1 MAATGVQQGTAPDGG
16 RPRASVDAASPLQFL
31 DALRLE
37 DREAVLDVCRVVEA
51 APGDRLLA
59 ARADAVS
66 IILAGATYTRTS
78 TGDGHTV
85 VTSLVEAGQIGGLTA
100 ALGRSGP
107 DIELT
112 AALPST
118 ALLATGRDLRRLMS
132 DRPAIARAVLD
143 AALAQLAA
151 MHGETVRFANTT
163 VSERV
168 VHRILELVARWGR
181 DVDIVVEMPLTQD
194 DLASWSRT
202 SRESTAKTLHALRTR
217 QVIRTGRRQLCVLD
231 VDHLAALVA
240 PVGQQPVRTALR
252 RRRAE
257 DVVPERK
264 AVTTNG

>member
-1 MAATGVQQGTAPDGG
+1 MDAEPAVVRPRRG
-16 RPRASVDAASPLQFL
+16 RPPQFL

-37 DREAVLDVCRVVEA
+37 DREALLDLCRVEA
-51 APGDRLLA
+51 ARGDRLLA
-59 ARADAVS
+59 ARADAVT
-66 IILAGATYTRTS
+66 IILTGATYTRTS
-78 TGDGHTV
+78 TDDGHTV
-85 VTSLVEAGQIGGLTA
+85 VTSLVEAGQIGGLIA
-100 ALGRSGP
+100 ALERSGP
-107 DIELT
+107 EIELT
-112 AALPST
+112 AALPSP

-151 MHGETVRFANTT
+151 MHGETIRFANTT
-163 VSERV
+163 ASERV

-181 DVDIVVEMPLTQD
+181 DVDGDIVVEMPLTQD

-252 RRRAE
+252 WRRAE
-257 DVVPERK
+257 DLLPGRK